1 MLVLAIN
8 GSPKPHGNTAQALK
22 AALEPIERA
31 GIQTRIE
38 TVGGLMLH
46 GCTGCGACG
55 GGKPCVHSDAATD
68 IIELM
73 RSADGLLIGSPVYY
87 GGISG
92 QLKCLLDRAYYSG
105 AAQQSARVC
114 AGLVVQRRTGGMD
127 ALRQIENYFAL
138 ASVYLVPTRY
148 WSILH
153 GAAPGEVMQDLEG
166 IANAR
171 LLGERM
177 AAMLRAA
184 LPTPPD
190 AERARTN
197 FIR

>member
-8 GSPKPHGNTAQALK
+8 GSPKPNGNTAQALN
-22 AALEPIERA
+22 AALEPISRA
-31 GIQTRIE
+31 GIQTCLK
-38 TVGGLMLH
+38 TVGGLNVR
-46 GCTGCGACG
+46 GCTGCGACRRG
-55 GGKPCVHSDAATD
+55 AACALD
-68 IIELM
+68 DGAGEIFELM
-73 RSADGLLIGSPVYY
+73 RAADGLIIGSPVYY
-87 GGISG
+87 GGITG

-114 AGLVVQRRTGGMD
+114 AALVVQRRTGGMD

-138 ASVYLVPTRY
+138 SSVYLVPTRY

-153 GAAPGEVMQDLEG
+153 GAAPGEVAQDLEG
-166 IANAR
+166 MANAR

-177 AAMLRAA
+177 AAMLRGA

-197 FIR
+197 FVR

>member
-1 MLVLAIN
+1 MDV
-8 GSPKPHGNTAQALK
+8 P
-22 AALEPIERA
+22 AAA
-31 GIQTRIE
+31 
-38 TVGGLMLH
+38 H
-46 GCTGCGACG
+46 AA
-55 GGKPCVHSDAATD
+55 GGKPCVHKDDAAS

-73 RSADGLLIGSPVYY
+73 RSADGLIIGSPVYY
-87 GGISG
+87 GGITG

-138 ASVYLVPTRY
+138 SSVYLVPTRY

-153 GAAPGEVMQDLEG
+153 GAAPGEVAQDLEG
-166 IANAR
+166 MANAR

-177 AAMLRAA
+177 AAMLRGA

-197 FIR
+197 FVR